1 MPNPVSARVTVEATP
16 EGGLG
21 RIHVQRDIPSIGFK
35 FLKRILPALE
45 ELDRRSRGESL
56 RPERRPR

>member
-1 MPNPVSARVTVEATP
+1 MNTVSSRITIVATP
-16 EGGLG
+16 EGLG
-21 RIHVQRDIPSIGFK
+21 RIHVQRDVPSIGFK

-56 RPERRPR
+56 RPGRRPR